1 MNPMNRKRVLIVDD
15 EADLV
20 ELLESRLED
29 NDYDVLKAYDGLEA
43 LEKARREKPDLVL
56 LDLML
61 PKIDGYKVCKLL
73 KADRE
78 RSNLPII
85 LLSAKAQQEDI
96 RLGREAGAD
105 AYVTKPFESE
115 ELLGRIR
122 QLITFTEEAL
132 GEEER
137 LGPR

>member
-1 MNPMNRKRVLIVDD
+1 MKKKRVLVVDD

-20 ELLESRLED
+20 ELLECRLED
-29 NDYDVLKAYDGLEA
+29 NDYNVSKAYDGLEA
-43 LEKARREKPDLVL
+43 LEKARKEKPDLVL

-73 KADRE
+73 KADNLHA
-78 RSNLPII
+78 NLPII

-105 AYVTKPFESE
+105 AYITKPFAPE

-122 QLITFTEEAL
+122 QLIKFAKGALRKEEPT
-132 GEEER
+132 GSS
-137 LGPR
+137 

>member
-1 MNPMNRKRVLIVDD
+1 MNPMNKKRVLIVDD
-15 EADLV
+15 QADLV

-43 LEKARREKPDLVL
+43 LEKAHREKPDLVL

-137 LGPR
+137 LGPG